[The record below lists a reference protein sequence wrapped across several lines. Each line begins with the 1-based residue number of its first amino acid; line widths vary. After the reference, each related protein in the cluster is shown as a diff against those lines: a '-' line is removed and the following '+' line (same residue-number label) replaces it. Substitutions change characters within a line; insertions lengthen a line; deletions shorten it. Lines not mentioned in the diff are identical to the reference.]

1 MLYDSVDKIIGN
13 TPLLRVKNIEKKY
26 CLNASLYTKL
36 ECFNPTSSAK
46 DRAALYMIE
55 DAEKKCILK
64 EGSTIIEPTS
74 GNTGIGL
81 CAIASSKG
89 YNCIIVMPDNMSI
102 ERQKIMKA
110 FGAKLVLTP
119 ASDGMSGAI
128 KKAEELSNEIK
139 GSFIASQFSNPANAQ
154 AHYETTA
161 VEICNDLDKKIDI
174 FVAGI
179 GTGGT
184 ITGVGKYLKENIPN
198 VKVYGVEPLSSPF
211 LTQGKSGSHKIQGIG
226 AGFKPNVFE
235 QSVCDD
241 IICISNEDALNYAR
255 QMAQCEGML
264 VGISSGAALCAAV
277 NLASK
282 DENKGK
288 NIVALLPDTGERYLS
303 TELFDF

>member
-26 CLNASLYTKL
+26 SLNAYLYTKL

-46 DRAALYMIE
+46 DRASLYMIE
-55 DAEKKCILK
+55 DAEKKGILK

-110 FGAKLVLTP
+110 FGAELVLTP
-119 ASDGMSGAI
+119 SSEGMSGAI

-161 VEICNDLDKKIDI
+161 VEICNDLNNKIDI

-211 LTQGKSGSHKIQGIG
+211 LTQGKSGVHKIQGIG
-226 AGFKPNVFE
+226 AGFKPDVFD

-241 IICISNEDALNYAR
+241 IICISNEDALSYSR

-282 DENKGK
+282 EENKGK

>member
-1 MLYDSVDKIIGN
+1 MLYDSIDKIIGN

-26 CLNASLYTKL
+26 YLNASLYTKL
-36 ECFNPTSSAK
+36 ECFNPTSSTK

-55 DAEKKCILK
+55 DAEKKGILK

-119 ASDGMSGAI
+119 ASEGMSGAI
-128 KKAEELSNEIK
+128 KKAEELSNKIK

-161 VEICNDLDKKIDI
+161 VEICNDLDRKIDI

-184 ITGVGKYLKENIPN
+184 ITGVGKYLKENISN
-198 VKVYGVEPLSSPF
+198 VKVYGVEPLNSPF
-211 LTQGKSGSHKIQGIG
+211 LTQGKSAAHKIQGIG
-226 AGFKPNVFE
+226 AGFKPDVFE

-241 IICISNEDALNYAR
+241 IICVSNEDAMSYAR
-255 QMAQCEGML
+255 QMAQCEGIL

-282 DENKGK
+282 EENRDK

>member
-13 TPLLRVKNIEKKY
+13 TPLLRAKNIEKKY

-55 DAEKKCILK
+55 DAEKKGILK

-119 ASDGMSGAI
+119 ASEGMSGAI
-128 KKAEELSNEIK
+128 KKAEELSKEIK
-139 GSFIASQFSNPANAQ
+139 GSFIASQFSNPTNAQ

-161 VEICNDLDKKIDI
+161 VEICNDLDRKIDI

-211 LTQGKSGSHKIQGIG
+211 LTQGKSGAHKIQGIG
-226 AGFKPNVFE
+226 AGFKPDVLE
-235 QSVCDD
+235 QSVCND
-241 IICISNEDALNYAR
+241 IICVSNEDAISYAR
-255 QMAQCEGML
+255 QMAQCEGIL

-282 DENKGK
+282 EENRVK
-288 NIVALLPDTGERYLS
+288 NIVVLLPDTGERYLS